1 MIFFVLS
8 NVSIGRV
15 MCNCVV
21 YVIFIVNVRAQTSLI
36 IWYLSNKIKLTMEFI
51 CKLMG
56 KENELFMS
64 VARKLKIFCFLRFL
78 PTSKS
83 FCCQNRLTNKH
94 KAIEC
99 VWVNK

>member
-51 CKLMG
+51 CKY
-56 KENELFMS
+56 S
-64 VARKLKIFCFLRFL
+64 WAAARG
-78 PTSKS
+78 
-83 FCCQNRLTNKH
+83 
-94 KAIEC
+94 
-99 VWVNK
+99 